1 MVEKSNES
9 DDKTIVANENDLN
22 KDPSFISL
30 EDQNIDRSIE
40 KKLLRKLDM
49 RIIPL
54 FTLTYLFNTMEK
66 VNIGNAKIAGLTADT
81 GISEPDYN
89 NALSLFYIGI
99 ILFDVP
105 SCFVNKKIGI
115 NIWYPIIMVGWAL
128 CSLLQAFVTNAGQLQ
143 ALRFLLGVFESG
155 APPIQLYYYTVWYT
169 PNELSIRA
177 AIGFA
182 CSIIS
187 GAFEG
192 LPPFILAAIFYFV
205 IPQDPNHAKF
215 LTKEEVSVAYK
226 RLQIQAAPKKLPS
239 DLIKKQVFSAF
250 TDYKIYLFAIV
261 ALANGLLFNSVLLF
275 TPTIIKEMGFDS
287 IKSQALSAPPFVL
300 AAIALSFNTWLS
312 NRNNDRGFHI
322 IGPDLIAAIVFVSWM
337 ATNIAGQ
344 YKRAVGLAIIST
356 VGEVGGVIAGQIYR
370 PDSVLRGH
378 VIMISFL
385 CLHIILVSSVK
396 FILTK
401 LNKKKDLLQK
411 INNNNND
418 NKDENF
424 EEKYNEELL
433 DNHPNWRYLI

>member
-1 MVEKSNES
+1 MAEKSNES
-9 DDKTIVANENDLN
+9 DDKTIVANENNLN

-66 VNIGNAKIAGLTADT
+66 VNIGNAKIAGLTVDT

-169 PNELSIRA
+169 PNELSVRA

-187 GAFEG
+187 GAFG
-192 LPPFILAAIFYFV
+192 SLI
-205 IPQDPNHAKF
+205 
-215 LTKEEVSVAYK
+215 VS
-226 RLQIQAAPKKLPS
+226 
-239 DLIKKQVFSAF
+239 D
-250 TDYKIYLFAIV
+250 
-261 ALANGLLFNSVLLF
+261 
-275 TPTIIKEMGFDS
+275 
-287 IKSQALSAPPFVL
+287 
-300 AAIALSFNTWLS
+300 
-312 NRNNDRGFHI
+312 
-322 IGPDLIAAIVFVSWM
+322 
-337 ATNIAGQ
+337 
-344 YKRAVGLAIIST
+344 
-356 VGEVGGVIAGQIYR
+356 
-370 PDSVLRGH
+370 
-378 VIMISFL
+378 
-385 CLHIILVSSVK
+385 
-396 FILTK
+396 
-401 LNKKKDLLQK
+401 
-411 INNNNND
+411 
-418 NKDENF
+418 
-424 EEKYNEELL
+424 
-433 DNHPNWRYLI
+433 

>member
-322 IGPDLIAAIVFVSWM
+322 IGPDLIAAIGLVLIISIKENIVTRYVIMCIVIACLLSYLAVFISWM

-385 CLHIILVSSVK
+385 CLHIILVSSVEGG
-396 FILTK
+396 FA
-401 LNKKKDLLQK
+401 
-411 INNNNND
+411 
-418 NKDENF
+418 
-424 EEKYNEELL
+424 ELI
-433 DNHPNWRYLI
+433 DKAIDC